1 MSATTPPPTPTSH
14 VASPL
19 ASHVASH
26 VASQP
31 VLTAP
36 SGSTVADLSRA
47 PMPTAK
53 TLRRRQ
59 SIPLQLSRFVV
70 FNVRIMRM
78 VRKGHSEH

>member
-19 ASHVASH
+19 ASH